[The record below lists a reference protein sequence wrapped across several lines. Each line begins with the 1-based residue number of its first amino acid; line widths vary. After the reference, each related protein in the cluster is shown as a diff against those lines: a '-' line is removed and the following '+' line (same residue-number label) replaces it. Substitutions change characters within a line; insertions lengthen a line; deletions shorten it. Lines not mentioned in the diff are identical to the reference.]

1 MPIQVHDDSSNE
13 IEKQERQQLNVKIG
27 DHVIHALGQPSN
39 LHRLQ
44 IRWLWKDRY
53 RVNVLV
59 GADVVSAT
67 VAHSYFLVADGDGNI
82 VASSP
87 EITRQYQR
95 LTSAPSVAKG
105 DAPCPLVAM

>member
-1 MPIQVHDDSSNE
+1 MPVQVHDDSSKE
-13 IEKQERQQLNVKIG
+13 IEKQERQQLNAKIG
-27 DHVIHALGQPSN
+27 DHVMHALGQPSN

-59 GADVVSAT
+59 GADVVSAK

-87 EITRQYQR
+87 EITREYR
-95 LTSAPSVAKG
+95 SLTPALSIAKG
-105 DAPCPLVAM
+105 DSPGPLVAM